1 MKRLKSLL
9 LGAMLALFSVG
20 LTLGSDVST
29 HVVNFDFQ
37 QINEISIA
45 GNPNLNISSAVAGQ
59 DPLDVTD
66 SSSVCAITTN
76 DIDKRI
82 TASIDIAMPTL
93 VTLKVY
99 VVAPSGSGTSQ
110 GYVPLSLSASDV
122 VTGISRV
129 ADNSMAITYKL
140 SATVGA
146 GVLSTETR
154 TVTFT
159 LSD

>member
-9 LGAMLALFSVG
+9 LAAMLVLFSAG

-45 GNPNLNISSAVAGQ
+45 GSPNLNISSAVAGQ
-59 DPLDVTD
+59 DPFDATD
-66 SSSVCAITTN
+66 SSSTCAITTN

-82 TASIDIAMPTL
+82 TASIDIAMPAF

-99 VVAPSGSGTSQ
+99 VVAPPGSGISQ
-110 GYVPLSLSASDV
+110 GYVPLTPSASDV
-122 VTGISRV
+122 VTGISQV
-129 ADNSMAITYKL
+129 ADNSMTITYKL

-146 GVLSTETR
+146 GVLSTDTR